1 MFYDDNNISCNNE
14 LPNDYAKKL
23 LEYEESLY
31 FESNTIEIGFIGST
45 LAKND
50 EKRKY
55 LLTHVRVLESNSESI
70 EKDLRSIVGKC
81 DFALRN
87 KTQANGWQLF
97 YLYKELLQVF
107 TSNEFGFNY
116 FRGQSVN
123 KPLLPGIMRKELDK
137 SYINNF
143 ERIYRKLSYEFPEKI
158 NYTEFNGADCI
169 TNRECD
175 LSLLQHYGLKTAL
188 LDITKN
194 PYIAML
200 FMIKENITDYIEPT
214 LYLFNINELLEKDET
229 LFTEVRKNQTNERIL
244 AQKGAFLNYE
254 KTLLK
259 NNNYEKIPYIKIIL
273 RFNDAVYEGLLKREI
288 KYYENLKEYT
298 KEHGHKKFE
307 SFADQDLSELNKQLA
322 SIEKY
327 KVNALKNILED
338 LENKLKE
345 YCYTKE
351 DMFPDFENRIRYL
364 SKKYNKYDIQDKNY
378 NKYIKNDKEYTE
390 NNE

>member
-1 MFYDDNNISCNNE
+1 MFFFNNFDTDNKE
-14 LPNDYAKKL
+14 VTNDYAKNL
-23 LEYEESLY
+23 LNYKEGLF
-31 FESNTIEIGFIGST
+31 FESNTIEIGYIGNT

-50 EKRKY
+50 DKRKY
-55 LLTHVRVLESNSESI
+55 LLTHVNVLASNSDEIKSR
-70 EKDLRSIVGKC
+70 LRSIVEKC
-81 DFALRN
+81 DFDIKN
-87 KTQANGWQLF
+87 KSQANGWQLF
-97 YLYKELLQVF
+97 YLYKELLQRF

-123 KPLLPGIMRKELDK
+123 KPLLPGIMRDEVDK

-158 NYTEFNGADCI
+158 NYTEFNGDDCI
-169 TNRECD
+169 TSRERD

-188 LDITKN
+188 LDITRN

-200 FMIKENITDYIEPT
+200 FMIKENIREYIEPT
-214 LYLFNINELLEKDET
+214 LYLFNINEQLEKDET

-259 NNNYEKIPYIKIIL
+259 NKNYKKIPYIKIVL
-273 RFNDAVYEGLLKREI
+273 RFDDTVYKEVSEKQIDYYKKLKLYI
-288 KYYENLKEYT
+288 KDKGHRDLENFL
-298 KEHGHKKFE
+298 
-307 SFADQDLSELNKQLA
+307 DNDLSELNKQLN

-327 KVNALKNILED
+327 KMIALKDILED
-338 LENKLKE
+338 LENKLNE
-345 YCYTKE
+345 YCYIKE

-364 SKKYNKYDIQDKNY
+364 SNKYNKSGEDALRYTRSVSINKN
-378 NKYIKNDKEYTE
+378 KNH
-390 NNE
+390 N

>member
-1 MFYDDNNISCNNE
+1 MFFFNNFDTDNKE
-14 LPNDYAKKL
+14 LTNDYAKNL
-23 LEYEESLY
+23 LNYKEDSF
-31 FESNTIEIGFIGST
+31 FESNTIEVGYIGT
-45 LAKND
+45 ALAKND

-55 LLTHVRVLESNSESI
+55 LLTHINVLASNSDEIKSSL
-70 EKDLRSIVGKC
+70 KSIVKKC
-81 DFALRN
+81 DFDIKN
-87 KTQANGWQLF
+87 NSQVHGWQLF
-97 YLYKELLQVF
+97 YLYKELLQRF

-244 AQKGAFLNYE
+244 AQKGAFSNYE

-327 KVNALKNILED
+327 KVIALKNILED

-364 SKKYNKYDIQDKNY
+364 SNKYNKSGEDALRYTRRVRKN
-378 NKYIKNDKEYTE
+378 
-390 NNE
+390 NNNNHN

>member
-1 MFYDDNNISCNNE
+1 MFFFNNFDTDNKE
-14 LPNDYAKKL
+14 LTNDYAKNL
-23 LEYEESLY
+23 LNYKEDSF
-31 FESNTIEIGFIGST
+31 FESNTIEIGYIGNT
-45 LAKND
+45 LAKNGD
-50 EKRKY
+50 KRKY
-55 LLTHVRVLESNSESI
+55 LLTHVNVLASNSDKI
-70 EKDLRSIVGKC
+70 KSIVEKC
-81 DFALRN
+81 DFDIKN
-87 KTQANGWQLF
+87 KSQANGWQLF
-97 YLYKELLQVF
+97 YLYKELLQRF

-123 KPLLPGIMRKELDK
+123 KPLLPGIMRGELDK

-143 ERIYRKLSYEFPEKI
+143 ERIYRKLAYEFPEKI

-169 TNRECD
+169 TNREYD

-200 FMIKENITDYIEPT
+200 FMIKENIREYTEPT

-229 LFTEVRKNQTNERIL
+229 LFTEVRKNKTNERIL
-244 AQKGAFLNYE
+244 AQKVAFLNYE

-273 RFNDAVYEGLLKREI
+273 RFDDAVYEKLLENEI
-288 KYYENLKEYT
+288 KVYENLKKYS
-298 KEHGHKKFE
+298 KEHGHKDFE
-307 SFADQDLSELNKQLA
+307 SFVDHDLSELNKQLD
-322 SIEKY
+322 SIEEY
-327 KVNALKNILED
+327 KVVSLKNILED

-351 DMFPDFENRIRYL
+351 EMFPDFENRIRYL
-364 SKKYNKYDIQDKNY
+364 SNKYNKSGEDALRYTRRVSKNN
-378 NKYIKNDKEYTE
+378 NKNH
-390 NNE
+390 N

>member
-1 MFYDDNNISCNNE
+1 MFFFNNFDTDNKE
-14 LPNDYAKKL
+14 LTNDYAKNL
-23 LEYEESLY
+23 LNYKEDSF
-31 FESNTIEIGFIGST
+31 FESNTIEIGYIGNT
-45 LAKND
+45 LAKNGD
-50 EKRKY
+50 KRKY
-55 LLTHVRVLESNSESI
+55 LLTHVNVLASNSDKI
-70 EKDLRSIVGKC
+70 KSIVEKC
-81 DFALRN
+81 DFDIKN
-87 KTQANGWQLF
+87 KSQANGWQLF
-97 YLYKELLQVF
+97 YLYKELLQRF

-123 KPLLPGIMRKELDK
+123 KPLLPGIMRGELDK

-143 ERIYRKLSYEFPEKI
+143 ERIYRKLAYEFPEKI

-169 TNRECD
+169 TNREYD

-200 FMIKENITDYIEPT
+200 FMIKENIREYTEPT

-229 LFTEVRKNQTNERIL
+229 LFTEVRKNKTNERIL

-273 RFNDAVYEGLLKREI
+273 RFDDAVYEKLLENEI
-288 KYYENLKEYT
+288 KVYENLKKYS
-298 KEHGHKKFE
+298 KEHGHKDFE
-307 SFADQDLSELNKQLA
+307 SFLDHDLSELNKQLN

-327 KVNALKNILED
+327 KMIALKDILED
-338 LENKLKE
+338 LENKLNE
-345 YCYTKE
+345 YCYIKE

-364 SKKYNKYDIQDKNY
+364 SNKFNNSGEDALRYTRPV
-378 NKYIKNDKEYTE
+378 IKNKNKID
-390 NNE
+390 N

>member
-1 MFYDDNNISCNNE
+1 MFFFNNFDTNNKE
-14 LPNDYAKKL
+14 LTNDYAKNL
-23 LEYEESLY
+23 LNYKEDSF
-31 FESNTIEIGFIGST
+31 FESNTIEIGYIGNT
-45 LAKND
+45 LAKNGD
-50 EKRKY
+50 KRKY
-55 LLTHVRVLESNSESI
+55 LLTHVNVLASNSDKI
-70 EKDLRSIVGKC
+70 KSIVEKC
-81 DFALRN
+81 DFDIKN
-87 KTQANGWQLF
+87 KSQANGWQLF
-97 YLYKELLQVF
+97 YLYKELLQRF

-123 KPLLPGIMRKELDK
+123 KPLLPGIMRGELDK

-143 ERIYRKLSYEFPEKI
+143 ERIYRKLAYEFPEKI

-169 TNRECD
+169 TNREYD

-200 FMIKENITDYIEPT
+200 FMIKENIREYTEPT

-229 LFTEVRKNQTNERIL
+229 LFTEVRKNKTNERIL

-273 RFNDAVYEGLLKREI
+273 RFDDAVYEKLLENEI
-288 KYYENLKEYT
+288 KVYENLKKYS
-298 KEHGHKKFE
+298 KEHGHKDFE
-307 SFADQDLSELNKQLA
+307 SFVDHDLSELNKQLN

-327 KVNALKNILED
+327 KMIALKDILED
-338 LENKLKE
+338 LENKLNE
-345 YCYTKE
+345 YCYIKE

-364 SKKYNKYDIQDKNY
+364 SNKYNKSGEDALRYTRSVSINKN
-378 NKYIKNDKEYTE
+378 KNH
-390 NNE
+390 N

>member
-1 MFYDDNNISCNNE
+1 MFFFNNFDTDNKE
-14 LPNDYAKKL
+14 LTNDYAKNL
-23 LEYEESLY
+23 LNYKEDSF
-31 FESNTIEIGFIGST
+31 FESNTIEIGYIGNT
-45 LAKND
+45 LAKNGD
-50 EKRKY
+50 KRKY
-55 LLTHVRVLESNSESI
+55 LLTHVNVLASNSDKI
-70 EKDLRSIVGKC
+70 KSIVEKC
-81 DFALRN
+81 DFDIKN
-87 KTQANGWQLF
+87 KSQANGWQLF
-97 YLYKELLQVF
+97 YLYKELLQRF

-123 KPLLPGIMRKELDK
+123 KPLLPGIMRGELDK

-143 ERIYRKLSYEFPEKI
+143 ERIYRKLAYEFPEKI

-169 TNRECD
+169 TNREYD

-200 FMIKENITDYIEPT
+200 FMIKENIREYTEPT

-229 LFTEVRKNQTNERIL
+229 LFTEVRKNKTNERIL

-273 RFNDAVYEGLLKREI
+273 RFDDAVYEKLLENEI
-288 KYYENLKEYT
+288 KVYENLKKYS
-298 KEHGHKKFE
+298 KEHGHKDFE
-307 SFADQDLSELNKQLA
+307 SFVDHDLSELNKQLD
-322 SIEKY
+322 SIEEY
-327 KVNALKNILED
+327 KVVSLKNILED

-345 YCYTKE
+345 YCYIKE

-364 SKKYNKYDIQDKNY
+364 SNKYNKSGEDALRYTRRVSKNN
-378 NKYIKNDKEYTE
+378 NKNH
-390 NNE
+390 N

>member
-1 MFYDDNNISCNNE
+1 MFFFNNFDTNNKE
-14 LPNDYAKKL
+14 LTNDYAKNL
-23 LEYEESLY
+23 LNYKEDSF
-31 FESNTIEIGFIGST
+31 FESNTIEIGYIGNT
-45 LAKND
+45 LAKNGD
-50 EKRKY
+50 KRKY
-55 LLTHVRVLESNSESI
+55 LLTHVNVLASNSDKI
-70 EKDLRSIVGKC
+70 KSIVEKC
-81 DFALRN
+81 DFDIKN
-87 KTQANGWQLF
+87 KSQANGWQLF
-97 YLYKELLQVF
+97 YLYKELLQRF

-123 KPLLPGIMRKELDK
+123 KPLLPGIMRGELDK

-143 ERIYRKLSYEFPEKI
+143 ERIYRKLAYEFPEKI

-169 TNRECD
+169 TNREYD

-200 FMIKENITDYIEPT
+200 FMIKENIREYTEPT

-229 LFTEVRKNQTNERIL
+229 LFTEVRKNKTNERIL

-273 RFNDAVYEGLLKREI
+273 RFDDAVYEKLLENEI
-288 KYYENLKEYT
+288 KVYENLKKYS
-298 KEHGHKKFE
+298 KEHGHKDFE
-307 SFADQDLSELNKQLA
+307 SFVDHDLSELNKQLD
-322 SIEKY
+322 SIEEY
-327 KVNALKNILED
+327 KVVSLKNILED
-338 LENKLKE
+338 LENKLNE
-345 YCYTKE
+345 YCYIKE

-364 SKKYNKYDIQDKNY
+364 SNKYNKSGEDALRYTRSVSINNNKNH
-378 NKYIKNDKEYTE
+378 N
-390 NNE
+390 

>member
-1 MFYDDNNISCNNE
+1 MFFFNNFDTNNKE
-14 LPNDYAKKL
+14 LTNDYAKNL
-23 LEYEESLY
+23 LNYKEDSF
-31 FESNTIEIGFIGST
+31 FESNTIEIGYIGNT
-45 LAKND
+45 LAKNGD
-50 EKRKY
+50 KRKY
-55 LLTHVRVLESNSESI
+55 LLTHVNVLASNSDKI
-70 EKDLRSIVGKC
+70 KSIVEKC
-81 DFALRN
+81 DFDIKN
-87 KTQANGWQLF
+87 KSQANGWQLF
-97 YLYKELLQVF
+97 YLYKELLQRF

-123 KPLLPGIMRKELDK
+123 KPLLPGIMRGELDK

-143 ERIYRKLSYEFPEKI
+143 ERIYRKLAYEFPEKI

-169 TNRECD
+169 TNREYD

-200 FMIKENITDYIEPT
+200 FMIKENIREYTEPT

-229 LFTEVRKNQTNERIL
+229 LFTEVRKNKTNERIL

-273 RFNDAVYEGLLKREI
+273 RFDDAVYEKLLENEI
-288 KYYENLKEYT
+288 KVYENLKKYS
-298 KEHGHKKFE
+298 KEHGHKDFE
-307 SFADQDLSELNKQLA
+307 SFVDHDLSELNKQLD
-322 SIEKY
+322 SIEEY
-327 KVNALKNILED
+327 KVVSLKNILED
-338 LENKLKE
+338 LENKLNE
-345 YCYTKE
+345 YCYIKE

-364 SKKYNKYDIQDKNY
+364 SNKYNKSGEDALRYTRSVSINKNKID
-378 NKYIKNDKEYTE
+378 N
-390 NNE
+390 

>member
-1 MFYDDNNISCNNE
+1 MFFFNNFDTDNKE
-14 LPNDYAKKL
+14 LTNDYAKNL
-23 LEYEESLY
+23 LNYKEDSF
-31 FESNTIEIGFIGST
+31 FESNTIEVGYIGT
-45 LAKND
+45 ALAKND

-55 LLTHVRVLESNSESI
+55 LLTHVNVLASNSDEIKSSL
-70 EKDLRSIVGKC
+70 KSIVKKC
-81 DFALRN
+81 DFDIKN
-87 KTQANGWQLF
+87 NSQVHGWQLF
-97 YLYKELLQVF
+97 YLYKELLQRF

-123 KPLLPGIMRKELDK
+123 KPLLPGIMRGELDK

-158 NYTEFNGADCI
+158 NYTEFSGADCI
-169 TNRECD
+169 TSRECD

-188 LDITKN
+188 LDITRN

-200 FMIKENITDYIEPT
+200 FMIKENIREYTEPT

-259 NNNYEKIPYIKIIL
+259 GKTYEKIPYIKIVL
-273 RFNDAVYEGLLKREI
+273 RFDDTVYK
-288 KYYENLKEYT
+288 KVLKEELDAYT
-298 KEHGHKKFE
+298 ELKKYIKDKGHRDLENFL
-307 SFADQDLSELNKQLA
+307 DNDLSELNKQLN

-327 KVNALKNILED
+327 KIIALKNILED

-364 SKKYNKYDIQDKNY
+364 SNKYNKSDEEDLRYTQPV
-378 NKYIKNDKEYTE
+378 IKN
-390 NNE
+390 NNKNHN

>member
-1 MFYDDNNISCNNE
+1 MFFFNNFDTDNKE
-14 LPNDYAKKL
+14 VTNDYAKNL
-23 LEYEESLY
+23 LNYKEGLF
-31 FESNTIEIGFIGST
+31 FESNTIEIGYIGNT

-50 EKRKY
+50 DKRKY
-55 LLTHVRVLESNSESI
+55 LLTHVNVLASNSDEIKSS
-70 EKDLRSIVGKC
+70 LRSIVEKC
-81 DFALRN
+81 DFDIKN
-87 KTQANGWQLF
+87 KSQANGWQLF
-97 YLYKELLQVF
+97 YLYKELLQRF

-123 KPLLPGIMRKELDK
+123 KPLLPGIMRDEVDK

-158 NYTEFNGADCI
+158 NYTEFNGDDCI
-169 TNRECD
+169 TSRERD

-188 LDITKN
+188 LDITRN

-200 FMIKENITDYIEPT
+200 FMIKENIREYIEPT
-214 LYLFNINELLEKDET
+214 LYLFNINEQLEKDET

-259 NNNYEKIPYIKIIL
+259 NKNYKKIPYIKIVL
-273 RFNDAVYEGLLKREI
+273 RFDDTVYKEVSEKQIDYYKKLKLYI
-288 KYYENLKEYT
+288 KDKGHRDLENFL
-298 KEHGHKKFE
+298 
-307 SFADQDLSELNKQLA
+307 DNDLSELNKQLN

-327 KVNALKNILED
+327 KMIALKDILED
-338 LENKLKE
+338 LENKLNE
-345 YCYTKE
+345 YCYIKE

-364 SKKYNKYDIQDKNY
+364 SNKYNKSGEDALRYTRSVSINKN
-378 NKYIKNDKEYTE
+378 KNH
-390 NNE
+390 N

>member
-1 MFYDDNNISCNNE
+1 MFFFNNFDTDNKE
-14 LPNDYAKKL
+14 LTNDYAKNL
-23 LEYEESLY
+23 LNYKEDSF
-31 FESNTIEIGFIGST
+31 FESNTIEIGYIGNT
-45 LAKND
+45 LAKNGD
-50 EKRKY
+50 KRKY
-55 LLTHVRVLESNSESI
+55 LLTHVNVLASNSDKI
-70 EKDLRSIVGKC
+70 KSIVEKC
-81 DFALRN
+81 DFDIKN
-87 KTQANGWQLF
+87 KSQANGWQLF
-97 YLYKELLQVF
+97 YLYKELLQRF

-123 KPLLPGIMRKELDK
+123 KPLLPGIMRGELDK

-143 ERIYRKLSYEFPEKI
+143 ERIYRKLAYEFPEKI

-169 TNRECD
+169 TNREYD

-200 FMIKENITDYIEPT
+200 FMIKENIREYTEPT

-229 LFTEVRKNQTNERIL
+229 LFTEVRKNKTNERIL

-273 RFNDAVYEGLLKREI
+273 RFDDAVYEKLLENEI
-288 KYYENLKEYT
+288 KVYENLKKYS
-298 KEHGHKKFE
+298 KEHGHKDFE
-307 SFADQDLSELNKQLA
+307 SFVDHDLSELNKQLD
-322 SIEKY
+322 SIEEY
-327 KVNALKNILED
+327 KVVSLKNILED

-351 DMFPDFENRIRYL
+351 EMFPDFENRIRYL
-364 SKKYNKYDIQDKNY
+364 SNKYNKSGEDALRYTRSVSINKNKID
-378 NKYIKNDKEYTE
+378 N
-390 NNE
+390 

>member
-1 MFYDDNNISCNNE
+1 MFFFNNFDTDNKE
-14 LPNDYAKKL
+14 LTNDYAKNL
-23 LEYEESLY
+23 LNYKEDSF
-31 FESNTIEIGFIGST
+31 FESNTIEIGYIGNT
-45 LAKND
+45 LAKNGD
-50 EKRKY
+50 KRKY
-55 LLTHVRVLESNSESI
+55 LLTHVNVLASNSDKI
-70 EKDLRSIVGKC
+70 KSIVEKC
-81 DFALRN
+81 DFDIKN
-87 KTQANGWQLF
+87 KSQANGWQLF
-97 YLYKELLQVF
+97 YLYKELLQRF

-123 KPLLPGIMRKELDK
+123 KPLLPGIMRGELDK

-143 ERIYRKLSYEFPEKI
+143 ERIYRKLAYEFPEKI

-169 TNRECD
+169 TNREYD

-200 FMIKENITDYIEPT
+200 FMIKENIREYTEPT

-229 LFTEVRKNQTNERIL
+229 LFTEVRKNKTNERIL

-273 RFNDAVYEGLLKREI
+273 RFDDAVYEKLLENEI
-288 KYYENLKEYT
+288 KVYENLKKYS
-298 KEHGHKKFE
+298 KEHGHKDFE
-307 SFADQDLSELNKQLA
+307 SFVDHDLSELNKQLD
-322 SIEKY
+322 SIEEY
-327 KVNALKNILED
+327 KVVSLKNILED

-351 DMFPDFENRIRYL
+351 EMFPDFENRIRYL
-364 SKKYNKYDIQDKNY
+364 SNKYNKSGEDALRYTRRVSKNN
-378 NKYIKNDKEYTE
+378 NKNH
-390 NNE
+390 N

>member
-1 MFYDDNNISCNNE
+1 MFFFNNFDTDNKE
-14 LPNDYAKKL
+14 VTNDYAKNL
-23 LEYEESLY
+23 LNYKEGLF
-31 FESNTIEIGFIGST
+31 FESNTIEIGYIGNT

-50 EKRKY
+50 DKRKY
-55 LLTHVRVLESNSESI
+55 LLTHVNVLASNSDEIKSR
-70 EKDLRSIVGKC
+70 LRSIVEKC
-81 DFALRN
+81 DFDIKN
-87 KTQANGWQLF
+87 KSQANGWQLF
-97 YLYKELLQVF
+97 YLYKELLQRF

-123 KPLLPGIMRKELDK
+123 KPLLPGIMRDEVDK

-158 NYTEFNGADCI
+158 NYTEFNGDDCI
-169 TNRECD
+169 TSRERD

-188 LDITKN
+188 LDITRN

-200 FMIKENITDYIEPT
+200 FMIKENIRDYIEPT
-214 LYLFNINELLEKDET
+214 LYLFNINERLEKDET
-229 LFTEVRKNQTNERIL
+229 LFTEVRKNQINERIL

-259 NNNYEKIPYIKIIL
+259 DKNYKKIPYIKIVL
-273 RFNDAVYEGLLKREI
+273 RFDDAAYKKLLKKEI
-288 KYYENLKEYT
+288 DAYTDLKKYIKDKGHRDLENFLD
-298 KEHGHKKFE
+298 H
-307 SFADQDLSELNKQLA
+307 DLSELNKQLD
-322 SIEKY
+322 SIEEY
-327 KVNALKNILED
+327 KELALKNILED

-364 SKKYNKYDIQDKNY
+364 SNKFNNSGEDALRYTRRVIENKNKID
-378 NKYIKNDKEYTE
+378 N
-390 NNE
+390 

>member
-1 MFYDDNNISCNNE
+1 MFFFNNFDTDNKE
-14 LPNDYAKKL
+14 LTNDYAKNL
-23 LEYEESLY
+23 LNYKEDSF
-31 FESNTIEIGFIGST
+31 FESNTIEIGYIGNT
-45 LAKND
+45 LAKNGD
-50 EKRKY
+50 KRKY
-55 LLTHVRVLESNSESI
+55 LLTHVNVLASNSDKI
-70 EKDLRSIVGKC
+70 KSIVEKC
-81 DFALRN
+81 DFDIKN
-87 KTQANGWQLF
+87 KSQANGWQLF
-97 YLYKELLQVF
+97 YLYKELLQRF

-123 KPLLPGIMRKELDK
+123 KPLLPGIMRGELDK

-143 ERIYRKLSYEFPEKI
+143 ERIYRKLAYEFPEKI

-169 TNRECD
+169 TNREYD

-200 FMIKENITDYIEPT
+200 FMIKENIREYTEPT

-229 LFTEVRKNQTNERIL
+229 LFTEVRKNKTNERIL

-273 RFNDAVYEGLLKREI
+273 RFDDAVYEKLLENEI
-288 KYYENLKEYT
+288 KVYENLKKYS
-298 KEHGHKKFE
+298 KEHGHKDFE
-307 SFADQDLSELNKQLA
+307 SFVDHDLSELNKQLD
-322 SIEKY
+322 SIEEY
-327 KVNALKNILED
+327 KVVSLKNILED

-351 DMFPDFENRIRYL
+351 EMFPDFENRIRYL
-364 SKKYNKYDIQDKNY
+364 SNKYNKSGEDALRYTRRVSKN
-378 NKYIKNDKEYTE
+378 NKKNH
-390 NNE
+390 N

>member
-1 MFYDDNNISCNNE
+1 M
-14 LPNDYAKKL
+14 
-23 LEYEESLY
+23 ESYSDKIKSSL
-31 FESNTIEIGFIGST
+31 
-45 LAKND
+45 K
-50 EKRKY
+50 
-55 LLTHVRVLESNSESI
+55 
-70 EKDLRSIVGKC
+70 SIVKKC
-81 DFALRN
+81 DFDIKN
-87 KTQANGWQLF
+87 NSQVHGWQLF
-97 YLYKELLQVF
+97 YLYKELLQRF
-107 TSNEFGFNY
+107 TINEFGFNY

-123 KPLLPGIMRKELDK
+123 KPLLPGIMREELDK

-158 NYTEFNGADCI
+158 NYTEFSGADCI
-169 TNRECD
+169 TSRECD

-188 LDITKN
+188 LDITRN

-200 FMIKENITDYIEPT
+200 FMIKENIREYTEPT

-259 NNNYEKIPYIKIIL
+259 GKTYEKIQYIKIVL
-273 RFNDAVYEGLLKREI
+273 RFDDTVYKKVLKNEI
-288 KYYENLKEYT
+288 KAYENLKQYS
-298 KEHGHKKFE
+298 KDHGHKDFE
-307 SFADQDLSELNKQLA
+307 SFLDHDLSELNKQIN

-327 KVNALKNILED
+327 KVIALKNILED
-338 LENKLKE
+338 LETKLKE

-364 SKKYNKYDIQDKNY
+364 SNKFNNLGEDALRYTRRIIENKN
-378 NKYIKNDKEYTE
+378 KNH
-390 NNE
+390 N

>member
-1 MFYDDNNISCNNE
+1 MFFFNNFDTDNKE
-14 LPNDYAKKL
+14 VTNDYAKNL
-23 LEYEESLY
+23 LNYKEGLF
-31 FESNTIEIGFIGST
+31 FESNTIEIGYIGNT

-50 EKRKY
+50 DKRKY
-55 LLTHVRVLESNSESI
+55 LLTHVNVLASNSDEIKSS
-70 EKDLRSIVGKC
+70 LRSIVEKC
-81 DFALRN
+81 DFDIKN
-87 KTQANGWQLF
+87 KSQANGWQLF
-97 YLYKELLQVF
+97 YLYKELLQRF

-123 KPLLPGIMRKELDK
+123 KPLLPGIMRDEVDK

-158 NYTEFNGADCI
+158 NYTEFNGDDCI
-169 TNRECD
+169 TSRERD

-188 LDITKN
+188 LDITRN

-200 FMIKENITDYIEPT
+200 FMIKENIREYIEPT
-214 LYLFNINELLEKDET
+214 LYLFNINEQLEKDET

-259 NNNYEKIPYIKIIL
+259 NKNYKKIPYIKIVL
-273 RFNDAVYEGLLKREI
+273 RFDDTVYKEVSEKQIDSYKKLKLYI
-288 KYYENLKEYT
+288 KDKGHRDLENFL
-298 KEHGHKKFE
+298 
-307 SFADQDLSELNKQLA
+307 DNDLSELNKQLN

-327 KVNALKNILED
+327 KMIALKDILED
-338 LENKLKE
+338 LENKLNE
-345 YCYTKE
+345 YCYIKE

-364 SKKYNKYDIQDKNY
+364 SNKYNKSGEDALRYTRRVIENKN
-378 NKYIKNDKEYTE
+378 KNH
-390 NNE
+390 N

>member
-1 MFYDDNNISCNNE
+1 MFFFNNFDTNNKE
-14 LPNDYAKKL
+14 LTNDYAKNL
-23 LEYEESLY
+23 LNYKEDSF
-31 FESNTIEIGFIGST
+31 FESNTIEIGYIGNT
-45 LAKND
+45 LAKNGD
-50 EKRKY
+50 KRKY
-55 LLTHVRVLESNSESI
+55 LLTHVNVLASNSDKI
-70 EKDLRSIVGKC
+70 KSIVEKC
-81 DFALRN
+81 DFDIKN
-87 KTQANGWQLF
+87 KSQANGWQLF
-97 YLYKELLQVF
+97 YLYKELLQRF

-123 KPLLPGIMRKELDK
+123 KPLLPGIMRGELDK

-143 ERIYRKLSYEFPEKI
+143 ERIYRKLAYEFPEKI

-169 TNRECD
+169 TNREYD

-200 FMIKENITDYIEPT
+200 FMIKENIREYTEPT

-229 LFTEVRKNQTNERIL
+229 LFTEVRKNKTNERIL

-273 RFNDAVYEGLLKREI
+273 RFDDAVYEKLLENEI
-288 KYYENLKEYT
+288 KVYENLKKYS
-298 KEHGHKKFE
+298 KEHGHKDFE
-307 SFADQDLSELNKQLA
+307 SFVDHDLSELNKQLD
-322 SIEKY
+322 SIEEY
-327 KVNALKNILED
+327 KVVSLKNILED
-338 LENKLKE
+338 LENKLNE
-345 YCYTKE
+345 YCYIKE

-364 SKKYNKYDIQDKNY
+364 SNKYNKSGEDALRYTRSVSINKKQD
-378 NKYIKNDKEYTE
+378 
-390 NNE
+390 

>member
-1 MFYDDNNISCNNE
+1 MFFFNNFDTDNKE
-14 LPNDYAKKL
+14 LTNDYAKNL
-23 LEYEESLY
+23 LNYKEDSF
-31 FESNTIEIGFIGST
+31 FESNTIEIGYIGNT
-45 LAKND
+45 LAKNGD
-50 EKRKY
+50 KRKY
-55 LLTHVRVLESNSESI
+55 LLTHVNVLASNSDKI
-70 EKDLRSIVGKC
+70 KSIVEKC
-81 DFALRN
+81 DFDIKN
-87 KTQANGWQLF
+87 KSQANGWQLF
-97 YLYKELLQVF
+97 YLYKELLQRF

-123 KPLLPGIMRKELDK
+123 KPLLPGIMRGELDK

-143 ERIYRKLSYEFPEKI
+143 ERIYRKLAYEFPEKI

-169 TNRECD
+169 TNREYD

-200 FMIKENITDYIEPT
+200 FMIKENIREYTEPT

-229 LFTEVRKNQTNERIL
+229 LFTEVRKNKTNERIL

-273 RFNDAVYEGLLKREI
+273 RFDDAVYEKLLENEI
-288 KYYENLKEYT
+288 KVYENLKKYS
-298 KEHGHKKFE
+298 KEHGHKDFE
-307 SFADQDLSELNKQLA
+307 SFVDHDLSELNKQLD
-322 SIEKY
+322 SIEEY
-327 KVNALKNILED
+327 KVVSLKNILED

-351 DMFPDFENRIRYL
+351 EMFPDFENRIRYL
-364 SKKYNKYDIQDKNY
+364 SNKYNKSGEDALRYTRRVIENKNKID
-378 NKYIKNDKEYTE
+378 N
-390 NNE
+390 